1 MNNLIKTNDEI
12 ELLREAGKYTALT
25 IKKVAEYIKPGIST
39 RELDEI
45 AYKQIIEFGCTPSF
59 KGLDEFEHSICTSVN
74 DCLCHGVPS
83 EYILKEG
90 DIITIDCGCCY
101 KGYHGDSARTFI
113 VGETSEENIKLVN
126 DTKIALE
133 LAIKEVRPGNKI
145 GDISNAI
152 ESYLDLMRYS
162 TPIDYAGHGVGKE
175 LHEEPRIPNIGR
187 KGEGETLFPGMV
199 LAIEPIAIKGR
210 PHCVIINDGCSVC
223 TKDHSFTAHFEDTV
237 LVTDSGCDILTK
249 ED

>member
-1 MNNLIKTNDEI
+1 MSLVKTKDEI
-12 ELLREAGKYTALT
+12 ELLKEAGKYTALT

-39 RELDEI
+39 KELDEI

-59 KGLDEFEHSICTSVN
+59 KGLDEFEYSICTSVN
-74 DCLCHGVPS
+74 DCVCHGVPS
-83 EYILKEG
+83 DRILSEG

-113 VGETSEENIKLVN
+113 VGQTTKENEDLVRETRK
-126 DTKIALE
+126 ALQ
-133 LAIKEVRPGNKI
+133 LAINQIRPGNHI

-152 ESYLDLMRYS
+152 ESHLDLMRYS
-162 TPIDYAGHGVGKE
+162 TPIEYTGHGVGKE
-175 LHEEPRIPNIGR
+175 VHEEPQIPNFGR
-187 KGEGETLFPGMV
+187 KGEGMELIPGMV

-223 TKDHSFTAHFEDTV
+223 SKDHSFAAHFEDTV